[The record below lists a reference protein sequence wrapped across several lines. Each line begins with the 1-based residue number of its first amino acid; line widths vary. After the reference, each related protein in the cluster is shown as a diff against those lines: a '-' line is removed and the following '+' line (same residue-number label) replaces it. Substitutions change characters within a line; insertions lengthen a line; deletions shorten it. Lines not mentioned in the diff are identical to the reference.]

1 MKPATSTNPSADEQA
16 ALWAAR
22 LDGAELSSA
31 DRTALD
37 AWLAADPGH
46 RALLSSYC
54 QFSATLEQ
62 QMPLLAG
69 IRDQAAEIPPAPRPA
84 LPHPWSRWPL
94 WAGVTLAA
102 AAAVA
107 LVLRLAL
114 PAERTETIVTPV
126 GQRQSLALADG
137 SAVELNAHTSLRVEF
152 ARNERRVRLAAGQA
166 FFTVKPDPARPFL
179 VETPAGTVR
188 VTGTAFDV
196 LAGPADL
203 QVTVAAGT
211 VQVRPARGAA
221 AELHRGDQL
230 LSRDGAAEVRPLSAD
245 ALQRALAW
253 RQGLVIFSGTRL
265 DEALAAFARYHGR
278 SLQAAPEVAARLVG
292 GRFSL
297 DDLDG
302 FFAGVEETLQ
312 VKVRRDD
319 NGGFLVVPAA
329 SP

>member
-1 MKPATSTNPSADEQA
+1 MKPSVPTNPSADEQA

-22 LDGAELSSA
+22 LDGSEFSA
-31 DRTALD
+31 TDRADLET
-37 AWLAADPGH
+37 WLAADPGH

-62 QMPLLAG
+62 QMPLLEG

-137 SAVELNAHTSLRVEF
+137 SAVELNAHTSLRIEF
-152 ARNERRVRLAAGQA
+152 ARDERRVRLASGQA

-196 LAGPADL
+196 LASPADF
-203 QVTVAAGT
+203 QVTVASGT
-211 VQVRPARGAA
+211 VHVRPAAGSPADLR
-221 AELHRGDQL
+221 HGDQL
-230 LSRDGAAEVRPLSAD
+230 TAHAGAATVANLNDD
-245 ALQRALAW
+245 ALHRALAW

-302 FFAGVEETLQ
+302 FFSGLEETLQ
-312 VKVRRDD
+312 VKIRRDD
-319 NGGFLVVPAA
+319 NGGYLVVPAA
-329 SP
+329 AR